1 MYQANP
7 QGPLHCT
14 CNILWSSLQTF
25 TVGLYRATPHGP
37 LHSSKIDST
46 RLTFLPSNTHS
57 HTPTHSH
64 TTHHTHTL
72 THSHTPTHHTPGW
85 YQCSY
90 SCPAADVLLHGLPR
104 IFPWRHQLLWET
116 GTAMVAPHT
125 LHMFS
130 PPLHTP
136 TLPLLL
142 STLTLSPSSSP
153 HSQGI
158 QFYTQLKTVTS
169 LWRQEDAAGTMP
181 TVMPTM
187 K

>member
-1 MYQANP
+1 
-7 QGPLHCT
+7 
-14 CNILWSSLQTF
+14 
-25 TVGLYRATPHGP
+25 
-37 LHSSKIDST
+37 
-46 RLTFLPSNTHS
+46 
-57 HTPTHSH
+57 
-64 TTHHTHTL
+64 
-72 THSHTPTHHTPGW
+72 
-85 YQCSY
+85 
-90 SCPAADVLLHGLPR
+90 
-104 IFPWRHQLLWET
+104 
-116 GTAMVAPHT
+116 MVAPHT

-142 STLTLSPSSSP
+142 LLSTLTLSPSSSSSP